1 MTLRLTMVRSGRCR
15 GIAKSLVGAV
25 ALLGGLL
32 ALLGPASAP
41 ADAAFPAPPQVLGWG
56 FYNPDA
62 MAVAGVAGSFLAEVV
77 AAALSPFSDIAP
89 VAKSTLRRGCTSIG
103 RCSALASS
111 S

>member
-1 MTLRLTMVRSGRCR
+1 VIRST
-15 GIAKSLVGAV
+15 
-25 ALLGGLL
+25 
-32 ALLGPASAP
+32 
-41 ADAAFPAPPQVLGWG
+41 PPQVLGWG